1 MFRDR
6 ADAGR
11 LLAEKLAPMISGP
24 AVVAG
29 IPRGGLAVALPI
41 VERLRVPLTTA
52 YARKLTSPSAPE
64 LAFGAIDEDGETLL
78 DPSAVVLLDLTHDDV
93 EAAKANGRAEI
104 QRRMALYRVP
114 PLAHYLPD
122 SALVLVDDG
131 LATGLTMRAALR
143 YARRHGATE
152 IIVAVPCAAAGTAER
167 FRQEADR
174 FVSLIVDEEF
184 FAVGQYYVDFP
195 QVSDA
200 EVVAILGRA
209 RALVAEADRQHPRRP
224 VRAELGV

>member
-1 MFRDR
+1 MMFRDR

-11 LLAEKLAPMISGP
+11 LLAEKLVPLVSGP

-41 VERLRVPLTTA
+41 VERLRVPLTTV
-52 YARKLTSPSAPE
+52 YARKLTSPRAPE
-64 LAFGAIDEDGETLL
+64 FAFGALDEDGETFL
-78 DPSAVVLLDLTHDDV
+78 DPSTVAALDLTHDDIK
-93 EAAKANGRAEI
+93 AAKANGRAEI

-114 PLAHYLPD
+114 PLAHYLPE
-122 SALVLVDDG
+122 ATVILVDDG

-143 YARRHGATE
+143 YARRHGARE
-152 IIVAVPCAAAGTAER
+152 IIVAAPCAAARTAER

-174 FVSLIVDEEF
+174 FLSLIVDEDF
-184 FAVGQYYVDFP
+184 YAVGQYYIDFP

-200 EVVAILGRA
+200 EVIAILERA
-209 RALVAEADRQHPRRP
+209 RVLVAEADRQHP
-224 VRAELGV
+224 V